1 MVRAS
6 CDRPAPSS
14 ASGRGRI
21 TSDWLGEVDSVA
33 IGVGDV
39 RDSLSPWHV
48 VRLAAYAAAQG
59 RHPRKQAV
67 DVLDRDTEEDPASGT
82 GSALGVSHEAQFRV
96 TDAEAQIEAGPSSGT
111 RDVCV
116 APSSSV

>member
-1 MVRAS
+1 MRKPPRFEGNPV
-6 CDRPAPSS
+6 
-14 ASGRGRI
+14 
-21 TSDWLGEVDSVA
+21 TSDWLGEVGGVA

-39 RDSLSPWHV
+39 RNSLSPWH

-59 RHPRKQAV
+59 LHPRNQAV
-67 DVLDRDTEEDPASGT
+67 DALDRDTEEDPASGT

-96 TDAEAQIEAGPSSGT
+96 TDAEAHIEGRTTSGT

-116 APSSSV
+116 AASSSV

>member
-1 MVRAS
+1 M
-6 CDRPAPSS
+6 
-14 ASGRGRI
+14 
-21 TSDWLGEVDSVA
+21 
-33 IGVGDV
+33 

-96 TDAEAQIEAGPSSGT
+96 TDAEAHIEGRTILWHARCLCGSEQLGIESQETVLGPRS
-111 RDVCV
+111 
-116 APSSSV
+116 